1 MKTDLFQSCGHCWVF
16 QNCWHIECSTFTA
29 SSFMIWNSSTG
40 IPSPLLALFVVML
53 PMDHLTSHSRMS
65 GSRWVIIPSWLS
77 GLWRSLLYSSSA
89 PPHGIRITLWCIYL
103 SSSVRT
109 KGPSQVENGNFRIS
123 ISMWTTDW
131 LVPEKW
137 KCHLLS
143 CVRLFATPWAVAHQ
157 VPLSMN
163 FLGKNTEVDC
173 HFLLQEIFLTQGSY
187 LGVLH
192 CRQILYPLSHQGSP
206 WLE

>member
-1 MKTDLFQSCGHCWVF
+1 
-16 QNCWHIECSTFTA
+16 
-29 SSFMIWNSSTG
+29 
-40 IPSPLLALFVVML
+40 
-53 PMDHLTSHSRMS
+53 MS

-143 CVRLFATPWAVAHQ
+143 CVRLFATPWTVACQ
-157 VPLSMN
+157 VPPSMEFSRQEYWTGLPFSSPGDLPNPVIKLRSPTLQADSLPSEPSGNPFPLILTGWISLQPKELSRVFSN
-163 FLGKNTEVDC
+163 
-173 HFLLQEIFLTQGSY
+173 
-187 LGVLH
+187 
-192 CRQILYPLSHQGSP
+192 
-206 WLE
+206 